1 MHMTV
6 SSICGFHGMKKCC
19 GYMAMSRYISNNIAS
34 HSLIYPQYI
43 LYPNLFFAI
52 LYFRYISLYSYCIRI
67 KFVHHSHYIPSIQ
80 VHSKIFHICSQLYP
94 MTYIPQIYL
103 SIISDDIYSTS
114 LLNYIYIYI
123 YIPWHSFRI
132 SSQLYPMTHIR
143 HIASIISNDVYST
156 FHISTYLLNYIPWH
170 THIYIIY
177 TYSYDIPWFHV
188 NIPPSKWTKANS
200 QVMQIPLVL
209 VALSQEEQARQ
220 LRHFCSGWEVHGG
233 SPPKD
238 EWGQVAI
245 CDYKNF
251 GY

>member
-1 MHMTV
+1 
-6 SSICGFHGMKKCC
+6 
-19 GYMAMSRYISNNIAS
+19 
-34 HSLIYPQYI
+34 
-43 LYPNLFFAI
+43 
-52 LYFRYISLYSYCIRI
+52 
-67 KFVHHSHYIPSIQ
+67 
-80 VHSKIFHICSQLYP
+80 
-94 MTYIPQIYL
+94 
-103 SIISDDIYSTS
+103 
-114 LLNYIYIYI
+114 
-123 YIPWHSFRI
+123 
-132 SSQLYPMTHIR
+132 MTHIR

-233 SPPKD
+233 SPPKRCRLQYVTTRTLVTNSRLKIEHPAQKASYSD
-238 EWGQVAI
+238 FFELRRNPNLWIIAVTMRHIRVLYLNTILTLGI
-245 CDYKNF
+245 
-251 GY
+251 